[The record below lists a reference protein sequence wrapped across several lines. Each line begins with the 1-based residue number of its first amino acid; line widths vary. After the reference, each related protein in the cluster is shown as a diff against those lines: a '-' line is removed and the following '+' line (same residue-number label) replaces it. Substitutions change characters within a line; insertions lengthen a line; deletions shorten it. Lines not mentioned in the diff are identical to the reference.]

1 MKRATAEK
9 LLGGY
14 ATGTL
19 TAEERRTLFEAAL
32 AHQDL
37 FDALADE
44 EALRELLADP
54 AARAQVLAALAAPDP
69 ASVKVVPFWR
79 RPGVLGAA
87 AGVLMASLAGLTWLR
102 NPQTPPP
109 AQEAPTP
116 AQEVPPSVRQ
126 APASPKALSFEA
138 APEGPTEP
146 AAGSRLERRAPA
158 QTPPNPKKAP
168 AQEATPPPAAG
179 ISAGAASAPAA
190 PPPPP
195 VPVPVPVAAPAPRPV
210 PVVQDHA
217 QGAVAA
223 PQDRLTSQDRLA
235 PQAVTEALSAAPPA
249 PTPARAKA
257 AKLAKAEG
265 WSSGATALA
274 VPTWTLTPQADGTTL
289 VTVTAPPQTQVW
301 LLRRGGGGVEV
312 LQDRAVALQEARE
325 AQRRYLVRLKAGDAL
340 DLYALAHPVADPAKL
355 PEAGPLAG
363 FRARIFPSEKKDPD
377 R

>member
-1 MKRATAEK
+1 MRRATAEK

-54 AARAQVLAALAAPDP
+54 AARAQVLAALAAPAPNLAPNP
-69 ASVKVVPFWR
+69 ASAKAVPLWR

-102 NPQTPPP
+102 NPQAPPP
-109 AQEAPTP
+109 AQQAP
-116 AQEVPPSVRQ
+116 PPVRQ
-126 APASPKALSFEA
+126 APASPKTLSFEA
-138 APEGPTEP
+138 SPEAPAEP
-146 AAGSRLERRAPA
+146 AAGSKLERRAPA
-158 QTPPNPKKAP
+158 QAPPNPKEAP
-168 AQEATPPPAAG
+168 RQETAPLPAAG
-179 ISAGAASAPAA
+179 ISADAASAPAT

-195 VPVPVPVAAPAPRPV
+195 RPVPVAAPAPRPV
-210 PVVQDHA
+210 PVVQGNA
-217 QGAVAA
+217 QGAVGA
-223 PQDRLTSQDRLA
+223 PQDRLA
-235 PQAVTEALSAAPPA
+235 PQAVTEALSTASQ
-249 PTPARAKA
+249 ARAKA
-257 AKLAKAEG
+257 ARTEAKAEG
-265 WSSGATALA
+265 RLTGAP
-274 VPTWTLTPQADGTTL
+274 VPESPTWTLTPQADGTTL

-312 LQDRAVALQEARE
+312 LQDRAVALQEVRE

-340 DLYALAHPVADPAKL
+340 DLYALTHPVADPAKL
-355 PEAGPLAG
+355 PETGPLAG
-363 FRARIFPSEKKDPD
+363 FRARIFPIEKNHPVP
-377 R
+377 

>member
-54 AARAQVLAALAAPDP
+54 AARAQVLAALAAPNP
-69 ASVKVVPFWR
+69 ASAKVVPFWK

-102 NPQTPPP
+102 NPQAPSPARQAPPP
-109 AQEAPTP
+109 A
-116 AQEVPPSVRQ
+116 RQ
-126 APASPKALSFEA
+126 APASPKALPFEA
-138 APEGPTEP
+138 SPEAPAEP
-146 AAGSRLERRAPA
+146 KLERRAP
-158 QTPPNPKKAP
+158 TPPAPKKATEP
-168 AQEATPPPAAG
+168 EAAPPPAAG
-179 ISAGAASAPAA
+179 ISADAASAPAA

-210 PVVQDHA
+210 PVVQGNA
-217 QGAVAA
+217 QGPAGA
-223 PQDRLTSQDRLA
+223 LQDRLA
-235 PQAVTEALSAAPPA
+235 PQVLMEVRSTASQA
-249 PTPARAKA
+249 PARAKA
-257 AKLAKAEG
+257 AKAEG
-265 WSSGATALA
+265 RLTGAP
-274 VPTWTLTPQADGTTL
+274 VPEPPTWTLTPQPDGTTL

-301 LLRRGGGGVEV
+301 LLKRGGGGVEV
-312 LQDRAVALQEARE
+312 LPDRAVAFKEVRE
-325 AQRRYLVRLKAGDAL
+325 AQRRYQVRLNAGDAL
-340 DLYALAHPVADPAKL
+340 DLYVLTHPVADPAKL
-355 PEAGPLAG
+355 PETGPVAG
-363 FRARIFPSEKKDPD
+363 FRARIFPAEKKDPVP
-377 R
+377 